1 MNIIAYILIFIGVAF
16 SFLGAL
22 GIVRM
27 RDIYNRL
34 QTSTKATTLGA
45 FASIVGVGFLYPS
58 WMLKCI
64 VIAFFIL
71 FTSPIASHSL
81 ARATHKSGI
90 KLNKDEFDSLE
101 SENKEG

>member
-1 MNIIAYILIFIGVAF
+1 MKIIAYIFIFTGVLF

-27 RDIYNRL
+27 KDIYNRL

-45 FASIVGVGFLYPS
+45 FATIIGVGFLYPS

-64 VIAFFIL
+64 AIAFFIL
-71 FTSPIASHSL
+71 FTAPIASHSL
-81 ARATHKSGI
+81 ARATYISGI
-90 KLNKDEFDSLE
+90 KMNKDEFDALE
-101 SENKEG
+101 AKNKEE

>member
-1 MNIIAYILIFIGVAF
+1 MKIIAYIFIFTGTTF

-27 RDIYNRL
+27 KDIYTRL

-45 FASIVGVGFLYPS
+45 FATIIGVGFLHPS

-64 VIAFFIL
+64 SVAFFIL

-81 ARATHKSGI
+81 ARATHKAGI
-90 KLNKDEFDSLE
+90 KLNKDQIDSLE
-101 SENKEG
+101 SDNKEG